1 MAERTPA
8 VTTGDSVGAGTVVAF
23 LALASVDNSDTV
35 KLAAIVAATIV
46 AGLTV
51 FASSR
56 VRVARNLRA
65 ALKEN

>member
-1 MAERTPA
+1 MADRSPA
-8 VTTGDSVGAGTVVAF
+8 VTTGDGVGAGTVLAF
-23 LALASVDNSDTV
+23 LALATTNNSETV
-35 KLAAIVAATIV
+35 QLAAIGAATLI